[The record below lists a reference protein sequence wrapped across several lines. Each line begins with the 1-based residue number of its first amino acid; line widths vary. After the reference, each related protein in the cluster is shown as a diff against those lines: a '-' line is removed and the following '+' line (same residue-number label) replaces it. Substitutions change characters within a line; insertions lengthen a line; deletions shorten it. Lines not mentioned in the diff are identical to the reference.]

1 MSNMAPDLSGLD
13 PFINAFIVVAVV
25 GAIISLA
32 VIGETVYSFVV
43 TNHRARLAR
52 HESVP
57 MYYRRRF
64 TSAS

>member
-25 GAIISLA
+25 GAIVSLA
-32 VIGETVYSFVV
+32 IIGETVYSFVT
-43 TNHRARLAR
+43 TNRRERVAR

-57 MYYRRRF
+57 TYYRRRF
-64 TSAS
+64 TSVS

>member
-13 PFINAFIVVAVV
+13 PFINAFVVVAVV

-32 VIGETVYSFVV
+32 IIGETAYSFVV
-43 TNHRARLAR
+43 TNRRLRMAR

-57 MYYRRRF
+57 TYYRRRF
-64 TSAS
+64 TSVS